1 MGSVVQGF
9 KGSEGARERKSLEDN
24 AVMAKK
30 HRSPSVP
37 KVVCGECGG
46 ELKKNLHHCP
56 HCNAPVAWGV
66 DKGIEVQKEVNGVCI
81 VCGHHNVNP
90 GKFCEACGAAIPG
103 LTKIAEAE
111 KPAKKRSA
119 KRQLEPWHY
128 FAGVVIVGVLG
139 YFVISE
145 FDRESSPLQQN
156 GEKAGDDHTH
166 DDPHG
171 ESAAAIRELETLQKK
186 VANSP
191 DDAPSLLRMANIL
204 HDLSLKDPRL
214 LVRAVAAYQ
223 QFLTLKP
230 DDPNARV
237 DLGIVYFELAKVD
250 TLATGENIALA
261 VKEMET
267 VAKAHPDHQPA
278 LFNLGIVNLN
288 AGNTKESTA
297 WFKKAIEVN
306 PNSELGKRASQLL
319 EQHVF

>member
-1 MGSVVQGF
+1 
-9 KGSEGARERKSLEDN
+9 
-24 AVMAKK
+24 MAKK
-30 HRSPSVP
+30 NRTPAVP
-37 KVVCGECGG
+37 RLVCGECGG
-46 ELKKNLHHCP
+46 ELKKNVMHCP
-56 HCNAPVAWGV
+56 HCSAPVAWR
-66 DKGIEVQKEVNGVCI
+66 DEKGKKVETEIAGVCV
-81 VCGHHNVNP
+81 VCGNSNVNP
-90 GKFCEACGAAIPG
+90 GKFCEACGAAIPVV
-103 LTKIAEAE
+103 TTRTEAE
-111 KPAKKRSA
+111 KPIKRRSAKKR
-119 KRQLEPWHY
+119 LEPWHY

-145 FDRESSPLQQN
+145 LNRESPSLQQN
-156 GEKAGDDHTH
+156 VGTAGEDHTH

-171 ESAAAIRELETLQKK
+171 ESAAAIRELETLQQK
-186 VANSP
+186 VANNP

-214 LVRAVAAYQ
+214 LVRAVASYQ
-223 QFLTLKP
+223 QYLALKP

-237 DLGIVYFELAKVD
+237 DLGIVYFELARVD
-250 TLATGENIALA
+250 TLATRENMALA
-261 VKEMET
+261 VREMET

-297 WFKKAIEVN
+297 WFRKAIEVN